1 MQEDGIVVERI
12 IPWYNSFRKLLENGR
27 LYDDSCY

>member
-12 IPWYNSFRKLLENGR
+12 IPWYNSFRKLLGSGR
-27 LYDDSCY
+27 LYDDICY